1 MKLEVVKRERPG
13 GETSSPALRA
23 LALLIGSALLVG
35 GYPSLAQTGFES
47 PQTFRASKIL
57 PPELLVGPDHRIAER
72 VVNDGFM
79 NTYTINSRFGTFT
92 ANSDEELRI
101 RVGEVNA
108 IARMDDWAN
117 SEQFVKGMG
126 EAGKGLLESSTRLV
140 TDPVGTFKDTTGGV
154 KEIFQSA
161 RRGIDKVGD
170 KIGGED
176 DAEDGGLDVKEMIG
190 YSRTKR
196 QYAAE
201 FGVDPYSTNPV
212 VQEHLGRLSR
222 AGFVADAG
230 TGAALSFVDG
240 GVGMAISV
248 AGHLQSLREQVRD
261 KSPDELRE
269 LNEKKLRAMG
279 VEQSVIDLYLGN
291 YAFSPTYQTAFVAT
305 LEEIDGAADRGEF
318 VKVAVLAKDEDQ
330 VLFRLSQA
338 RMYANYHKSVKPIQA
353 FVLVSKLVVVAART
367 ADGALV
373 ANVPADHVFFTW
385 GLDGFF
391 TAARSGLDDVPGVS
405 SKQIW
410 IAGGM
415 SPTAK
420 TWLEESGWTVHRD
433 AKEQLL
439 PGT

>member
-35 GYPSLAQTGFES
+35 GYPSMAQTGFEL

-57 PPELLVGPDHRIAER
+57 PPELLVGPDHRIAEQ
-72 VVNDGFM
+72 VINDGFM

-117 SEQFVKGMG
+117 SEQFVKGVG
-126 EAGKGLLESSTRLV
+126 KAGKGLLESSTRLV

-161 RRGIDKVGD
+161 RRGFDKVGD

-176 DAEDGGLDVKEMIG
+176 DGEDGGLDVKEMIG

-212 VQEHLGRLSR
+212 VQEHLVRLSK
-222 AGFVADAG
+222 AGFVGDAG
-230 TGAALSFVDG
+230 AGAALSFVDG

-248 AGHLQSLREQVRD
+248 AGHLQSLKEQVRD
-261 KSPDELRE
+261 NSPDELRE

-318 VKVAVLAKDEDQ
+318 VKVGVLAKDEDQ

-367 ADGALV
+367 ADDALV
-373 ANVPADHVFFTW
+373 VNVPADHVFFTW
-385 GLDGFF
+385 ELGGFF
-391 TAARSGLDDVPGVS
+391 AAARSGLDDVAGVS

-410 IAGGM
+410 IAGGT